1 MEAKGEINVIKLQ
14 GLEKH
19 YGKTAA
25 LSQIDLTIQDGE
37 FLAILGPS
45 GCGKTTLLR
54 LLAGFMQP
62 TAGTIRFDETEVANS
77 KYYSKPENRNI
88 GMVFQSFALWPH
100 MTVEEHIRFALKN
113 HRFSKKRT
121 AKEQADR
128 VTEVL
133 RLVGMESFRK
143 RYPAALSGGQ
153 QQRVALA
160 RAIAPE
166 PDILLMD
173 EPLSALDAE
182 LRISMRKEI
191 KQIHKKLGATII
203 YVTHD
208 QGEALAMADR
218 VLVMQRGRIEQAAAP
233 EEIYQH
239 PETPFVATFVGK
251 ANLVEGTWEGNHFI
265 PQGSTYRWQD
275 NGVSEQLKQQQLYPV
290 RPEEWQLLPAE
301 AEGLKGEIMISQ
313 FQGTE
318 RHYVIRVNGRE
329 YQASLPISV
338 PEWNEGDTLTLQVK
352 GMVPADSREKILLR

>member
-1 MEAKGEINVIKLQ
+1 MIILQ

-25 LSQIDLTIQDGE
+25 LSQVDLTIQDGE

-54 LLAGFMQP
+54 LLAGFMKP
-62 TAGTIRFDETEVANS
+62 SAGRISFGETEVANS
-77 KYYSKPENRNI
+77 RNASKPENRNI

-100 MTVEEHIRFALKN
+100 MTVEEHVHFALKN
-113 HRFSKKRT
+113 HRFAKKRT
-121 AKEQADR
+121 VAEQAER
-128 VTEVL
+128 VSEVL
-133 RLVGMESFRK
+133 ELVGMESFRK

-166 PDILLMD
+166 PDMLLMD

-182 LRISMRKEI
+182 LRVSMRKEI

-218 VLVMQRGRIEQAAAP
+218 VLVMQHGRIEQAAGP
-233 EEIYQH
+233 EEIYQC

-251 ANLVEGTWEGNHFI
+251 ANLMAGKWEDDYFI
-265 PQGSTYRWQD
+265 PEGSSYRWRD
-275 NGVSEQLKQQQLYPV
+275 KGVSEQLKQKQLFPV
-290 RPEEWQLLPAE
+290 RPEEWQLISAE
-301 AEGLKGEIMISQ
+301 ADGLKGRIILSQ

-318 RHYVIRVNGRE
+318 RHYVVQVQNQE
-329 YQASLPISV
+329 VQVSLPIAESA
-338 PEWNEGDTLTLQVK
+338 WQEGDDVTLQVLGSDAAVFENK
-352 GMVPADSREKILLR
+352 QLVLK

>member
-1 MEAKGEINVIKLQ
+1 MITLQ
-14 GLEKH
+14 GLEKY

-25 LSQIDLTIQDGE
+25 LSQVDLTIQKGE

-54 LLAGFMQP
+54 MLAGFMKP
-62 TAGTIRFDETEVANS
+62 TAGTIRFGDTEVANS
-77 KYYSKPENRNI
+77 KHSSKPENRNI

-113 HRFSKKRT
+113 HRFSQKRT
-121 AKEQADR
+121 AEEQAAR

-133 RLVGMESFRK
+133 QLVGMEAFRE

-218 VLVMQRGRIEQAAAP
+218 VLVMQQGQIEQADTP
-233 EEIYQH
+233 ETIYQN
-239 PETPFVATFVGK
+239 PKTPFVATFVGK
-251 ANLVEGTWEGNHFI
+251 ANLVEGTWNGNHFI
-265 PQGSTYRWQD
+265 PAGSQLSWQD
-275 NGVSEQLKQQQLYPV
+275 NGVSVQLKQEQLFPV
-290 RPEEWQLLPAE
+290 RPEEWQLLPVDAD
-301 AEGLKGEIMISQ
+301 GLKGEVIISQ

-318 RHYVIRVNGRE
+318 RHYVIRTNSQD
-329 YQASLPISV
+329 YQASLPIAA
-338 PEWNEGDTLTLQVK
+338 PAWREGELVSLQVR
-352 GMVPADSREKILLR
+352 GRETQYTTDEILLELR

>member
-1 MEAKGEINVIKLQ
+1 MITLQ

-19 YGKTAA
+19 YGKTSA
-25 LSQIDLTIQDGE
+25 LSQIDLTIRDGE

-54 LLAGFMQP
+54 LLAGFMKP
-62 TAGTIRFDETEVANS
+62 TAGSIRFGEKEVANS
-77 KYYSKPENRNI
+77 KYCSKPEDRNI

-100 MTVEEHIRFALKN
+100 MTVEEHVRFSLKN

-121 AKEQADR
+121 AAEQAAR

-133 RLVGMESFRK
+133 QLVGMESFRK

-160 RAIAPE
+160 RAIAPK

-218 VLVMQRGRIEQAAAP
+218 VLVMQQGRIEQAAAP

-239 PETPFVATFVGK
+239 PKTPFVATFVGK
-251 ANLVEGTWEGNHFI
+251 ANLVAGKWEGNHFT
-265 PQGSTYRWQD
+265 PAGSHYRWQD

-301 AEGLKGEIMISQ
+301 EEGLKGEVIISQ

-318 RHYVIRVNGRE
+318 RHYVIQVDGQE

-338 PEWNEGDTLTLQVK
+338 PSWSEGDLLTLQVK
-352 GMVPADSREKILLR
+352 GMETAVSREKILFR

>member
-1 MEAKGEINVIKLQ
+1 MITLQ

-25 LSQIDLTIQDGE
+25 LSQVDLTIQKGE

-54 LLAGFMQP
+54 MLAGFMKP
-62 TAGTIRFDETEVANS
+62 TAGTIRFGDTEVANS
-77 KYYSKPENRNI
+77 KHSSKPENRNI

-113 HRFSKKRT
+113 HRFSQKRT
-121 AKEQADR
+121 AEEQAAR

-133 RLVGMESFRK
+133 QLVGMEAFRE

-218 VLVMQRGRIEQAAAP
+218 VLVMQQGQIEQADTP
-233 EEIYQH
+233 ETIYQN
-239 PETPFVATFVGK
+239 PKTPFVATFVGK
-251 ANLVEGTWEGNHFI
+251 ANLVEGTWNGNHFI
-265 PQGSTYRWQD
+265 PAGSQLSWQD
-275 NGVSEQLKQQQLYPV
+275 NGVSVQLKQKQLFPV
-290 RPEEWQLLPAE
+290 RPEEWQLLPVD
-301 AEGLKGEIMISQ
+301 AEGLKGEVIISQ

-318 RHYVIRVNGRE
+318 RHYVIRTDSQD
-329 YQASLPISV
+329 YQASLPIAAPAWS
-338 PEWNEGDTLTLQVK
+338 EGELVSLQVRGRETQYK
-352 GMVPADSREKILLR
+352 ADEILLELR

>member
-1 MEAKGEINVIKLQ
+1 MITLQ

-19 YGKTAA
+19 YGKIAA
-25 LSQIDLTIQDGE
+25 LSQVDLTIPQGE

-54 LLAGFMQP
+54 LLAGFMKP
-62 TAGTIRFDETEVANS
+62 TAGAIRFGDTEVANS
-77 KYYSKPENRNI
+77 KHSSKPENRNI

-100 MTVEEHIRFALKN
+100 MTVEDHIRFALRN
-113 HRFSKKRT
+113 HRFTRKRT
-121 AKEQADR
+121 VEEQAER

-133 RLVGMESFRK
+133 QLVGMESFRK

-218 VLVMQRGRIEQAAAP
+218 VLVMQQGKIEQADAP
-233 EEIYQH
+233 ETIYQR

-251 ANLVEGTWEGNHFI
+251 ANLVEGTWHGDYFV
-265 PQGSTYRWQD
+265 PAGSQIRWRD
-275 NGVSEQLKQQQLYPV
+275 NGVSEKLKQKQLYPV
-290 RPEEWQLLPAE
+290 RPEEWQLLPVE
-301 AEGLKGEIMISQ
+301 ADGLKGEVIISQ

-318 RHYVIRVNGRE
+318 RHYVIRVDSQD
-329 YQASLPISV
+329 YQASQPIAASA
-338 PEWNEGDTLTLQVK
+338 WREGELVSLQARAKETQYTTEEV
-352 GMVPADSREKILLR
+352 LLELR

>member
-1 MEAKGEINVIKLQ
+1 MITLQ

-25 LSQIDLTIQDGE
+25 LSQVDLTIQKGE

-54 LLAGFMQP
+54 MLAGFMKP
-62 TAGTIRFDETEVANS
+62 TAGTIRFGDTEVANS
-77 KYYSKPENRNI
+77 KHSSKPENRNI

-113 HRFSKKRT
+113 HRFSQKRT
-121 AKEQADR
+121 AEEQAAR
-128 VTEVL
+128 ITEVL
-133 RLVGMESFRK
+133 QLVGMEAFRE

-218 VLVMQRGRIEQAAAP
+218 VLVMQQGQIEQADTP
-233 EEIYQH
+233 ETIYQN
-239 PETPFVATFVGK
+239 PKTPFVATFVGK
-251 ANLVEGTWEGNHFI
+251 ANLVEGTWNGNHFI
-265 PQGSTYRWQD
+265 PAGSQLSWQD
-275 NGVSEQLKQQQLYPV
+275 NGVSVQLKQKQLFPV
-290 RPEEWQLLPAE
+290 RPEEWQLLPAD
-301 AEGLKGEIMISQ
+301 ADGLKGEVIISQ

-318 RHYVIRVNGRE
+318 RHYVIRTNSQD
-329 YQASLPISV
+329 YQASLPIAA
-338 PEWNEGDTLTLQVK
+338 PAWREGELVSLQVR
-352 GMVPADSREKILLR
+352 GRETQYTADEILLELR

>member
-1 MEAKGEINVIKLQ
+1 MITLR

-19 YGKTAA
+19 YGKTSA
-25 LSQIDLTIQDGE
+25 LSQVDLTIRDGE

-54 LLAGFMQP
+54 LLAGFMKP
-62 TAGTIRFDETEVANS
+62 TAGSIQFGETEVANS
-77 KYYSKPENRNI
+77 KYCSKPENRNI

-100 MTVEEHIRFALKN
+100 MTVEEHIRFSLKN
-113 HRFSKKRT
+113 HRFAKKRT
-121 AKEQADR
+121 AAEQADR

-143 RYPAALSGGQ
+143 RYPTALSGGQ

-191 KQIHKKLGATII
+191 KQIHKKLAATII

-218 VLVMQRGRIEQAAAP
+218 VLVMQHGQIEQTAAP

-239 PETPFVATFVGK
+239 PKTPFVATFVGK
-251 ANLVEGTWEGNHFI
+251 ANLVAGTWEENHFI
-265 PQGSTYRWQD
+265 PAGSHYRWQD
-275 NGVSEQLKQQQLYPV
+275 NGVSEQLKQQQFYPV
-290 RPEEWQLLPAE
+290 RPEEWQLLPPD
-301 AEGLKGEIMISQ
+301 AEGLKGEVIISQ

-318 RHYVIRVNGRE
+318 RHYVIRVDGQE

-338 PEWNEGDTLTLQVK
+338 PAWREGDLLTLQVK
-352 GMVPADSREKILLR
+352 GMETAVSREKILFR

>member
-1 MEAKGEINVIKLQ
+1 MITLQ
-14 GLEKH
+14 GLEKE

-25 LSQIDLTIQDGE
+25 LSQVELTIQKGE

-54 LLAGFMQP
+54 LLAGFMKP
-62 TAGTIRFDETEVANS
+62 TAGTIRFGDKEVANS
-77 KYYSKPENRNI
+77 KQISKPENRNI

-100 MTVEEHIRFALKN
+100 MTVEEHICFALKN
-113 HRFSKKRT
+113 HRFSEKRT
-121 AKEQADR
+121 PEEQEVR

-133 RLVGMESFRK
+133 QLVGMESFRE

-160 RAIAPE
+160 RAIAPK

-218 VLVMQRGRIEQAAAP
+218 VLVMQHGRIEQADTP
-233 EEIYQH
+233 EAIYQR

-251 ANLVEGTWEGNHFI
+251 ANLVEGTWNGNYFN
-265 PQGSTYRWQD
+265 PAGSQLRWKD
-275 NGVSEQLKQQQLYPV
+275 NGVSEKLKQKQLFPV

-301 AEGLKGEIMISQ
+301 AEGLNGEIIISQ

-318 RHYVIRVNGRE
+318 RHYVIRVGGQD
-329 YQASLPISV
+329 YQASLPIAAPV
-338 PEWNEGDTLTLQVK
+338 WCEGERVTLQIRGRKTQDATEEV
-352 GMVPADSREKILLR
+352 LLEIR

>member
-1 MEAKGEINVIKLQ
+1 MITLQ
-14 GLEKH
+14 GLEKR

-25 LSQIDLTIQDGE
+25 LSQVDLTIQKGE

-54 LLAGFMQP
+54 LLAGFMKP
-62 TAGTIRFDETEVANS
+62 TGGTIRFGDTEVANAKHS
-77 KYYSKPENRNI
+77 SKPENRNI

-113 HRFSKKRT
+113 HRFSQKRT
-121 AKEQADR
+121 AEELAVR

-133 RLVGMESFRK
+133 ELVGMESFRE

-166 PDILLMD
+166 PEMLLMD

-218 VLVMQRGRIEQAAAP
+218 VLVMQHGQIEQADTP
-233 EEIYQH
+233 EAIYQR

-251 ANLVEGTWEGNHFI
+251 ANLVEGSWNGDHFI
-265 PQGSTYRWQD
+265 PAGSQLRWQD
-275 NGVSEQLKQQQLYPV
+275 NGVSVQLKQKHLFPV
-290 RPEEWQLLPAE
+290 RPEEWQLLPTE
-301 AEGLKGEIMISQ
+301 ADGLNGKIIMSQ

-318 RHYVIRVNGRE
+318 RHYVIRVDDRE
-329 YQASLPISV
+329 YQASLPISSSA
-338 PEWNEGDTLTLQVK
+338 WREGELVTLQK
-352 GMVPADSREKILLR
+352 RGRETQYAAQEVLLELR

>member
-1 MEAKGEINVIKLQ
+1 MITLQ

-25 LSQIDLTIQDGE
+25 LSQVDLTIQKGE
-37 FLAILGPS
+37 LLAILGPS

-54 LLAGFMQP
+54 MLAGFMKP
-62 TAGTIRFDETEVANS
+62 TAGTIRFGDTEVANS
-77 KYYSKPENRNI
+77 KHSSKPENRNI

-113 HRFSKKRT
+113 HRFSQKRT
-121 AKEQADR
+121 AEEQAAR
-128 VTEVL
+128 ITEVL
-133 RLVGMESFRK
+133 QLVGMEAFRE

-218 VLVMQRGRIEQAAAP
+218 VLVMQQGQIEQADTP
-233 EEIYQH
+233 ETIYQN
-239 PETPFVATFVGK
+239 PKTPFVATFVGK
-251 ANLVEGTWEGNHFI
+251 ANLVEGTWNGNHFI
-265 PQGSTYRWQD
+265 PAGSQLSWQG
-275 NGVSEQLKQQQLYPV
+275 NGVSVQLKQKQLFPV
-290 RPEEWQLLPAE
+290 RPEEWQLLPAD
-301 AEGLKGEIMISQ
+301 ADGLKGEVIISQ

-318 RHYVIRVNGRE
+318 RHYVIRTNSQD
-329 YQASLPISV
+329 YQASLPIAA
-338 PEWNEGDTLTLQVK
+338 PAWREGELVSLQVR
-352 GMVPADSREKILLR
+352 GRETQYTTDEILLELR